1 MKGRV
6 FNLQVVV
13 PKSGATT
20 RDFNGFGFRLT
31 EVDDAGLLESFG
43 AVNVTVIGGFRRC
56 RENQKKKKR

>member
-20 RDFNGFGFRLT
+20 RDFNGFGF
-31 EVDDAGLLESFG
+31 GLKSFG
-43 AVNVTVIGGFRRC
+43 AVNVTVIGGLRR
-56 RENQKKKKR
+56 

>member
-13 PKSGATT
+13 PKNGATT

-31 EVDDAGLLESFG
+31 EVDDAG
-43 AVNVTVIGGFRRC
+43 IIWRC
-56 RENQKKKKR
+56 